1 MIKKKAFTLV
11 ELLLVIII
19 ASLIMTILFTILT
32 TMPRVKNQ
40 NDAKMTL
47 IEQTNGVIE
56 KLNLIIQGYEIDY
69 EEYFNRKQVGCVGG
83 NNTLFSRNIEIWTGH
98 CTDNTYY
105 GNRNSWDVTKPNINK
120 IYFCSDA
127 NNHPNNLD
135 VCKEGNKKWI
145 QSYGQYQQSFWN
157 VGIDTDN
164 SYIPWLFGFPEVGDS
179 DDRDLWTGP
188 IAIGDPNNTQELYLI
203 SSDQTKRIL
212 IRRKF
217 VAKRADS
224 LWNMRDQYTLQI
236 LKLRG
241 FDAGS
246 HHDFDFNNEDA
257 HGIFDGKIDTW
268 ACDYAEGFVCKGDAV
283 NTTLYSWYHLPADYD
298 DGRANLLNDNISI
311 DARNIKIVPIKKP
324 EYARAEEYMQINP
337 YIKLSLSTSLTPHIW
352 GNKLAGGITGANI
365 ASFSYTLQTL
375 FNTKTFYS
383 K

>member
-1 MIKKKAFTLV
+1 
-11 ELLLVIII
+11 
-19 ASLIMTILFTILT
+19 
-32 TMPRVKNQ
+32 MPRIKNQ

-56 KLNLIIQGYEIDY
+56 KLNLIIQGYDIDY
-69 EEYFNRKQVGCVGG
+69 EEYFNRRQVGCVGG
-83 NNTLFSRNIEIWTGH
+83 NNASFSRNVGLWTGH
-98 CTDNTYY
+98 CEDMTHY
-105 GNRNSWDVTKPNINK
+105 GNRNNRDILWNNNINK

-127 NNHPNNLD
+127 SSYVRNLE
-135 VCKEGNKKWI
+135 VCKEGNQKGM
-145 QSYGQYQQSFWN
+145 QSYGQYQQNFWN

-164 SYIPWLFGFPEVGDS
+164 SYIPWLIGFSEVGDS

-188 IAIGDPNNTQELYLI
+188 VAIGDPDNIEELYLI
-203 SSDQTKRIL
+203 SSDETKRIL

-217 VAKRADS
+217 VEVRTG
-224 LWNMRDQYTLQI
+224 WNTTGDQFTLQI

-283 NTTLYSWYHLPADYD
+283 NTTLYSWYHLPANND

-311 DARNIKIVPIKKP
+311 DERNIKILPIQKP
-324 EYARAEEYMQINP
+324 EYARADENSQINP
-337 YIKLSLSTSLTPHIW
+337 YIKLSLSTSLTPHLW
-352 GNKLAGGITGANI
+352 GNKLAGNI
-365 ASFSYTLQTL
+365 SGFSYSLQTT